1 MALKLRALG
10 LASLF
15 AFGLFAFL
23 RGARA
28 DEASPW
34 PSSAT
39 PTIDGGSMATDAAA
53 PKGALGTLLAPSA
66 TSDAGADKPASI
78 SALPSTAPPPISDA
92 GTASLTRPGP
102 TPTPPPPVGASSDL
116 PTTAIATEST
126 LSLQR
131 ESTRARFHT
140 LAELELGI
148 LALPFAPISPAQ
160 RGGDTFIG
168 RIGRGDATILAGI
181 RVLASTGK
189 RWSVGAAAR
198 FAPKPTA
205 DSEYGGTGRLPRT
218 HSRSYFGLGVEGRFI
233 PLQFGDFDLW
243 GGANLGAVVVADRF
257 STDSGDAVPPVLG
270 DRNVTIATEGLTVGG
285 QVGLHWNFSD
295 RWVLGTALRFDN
307 WFLPKTSSCTPIGDC
322 TTLQGGVL
330 ALDLGLTIGYR
341 VPL

>member
-1 MALKLRALG
+1 MALRFRLLSSGLGVALAV
-10 LASLF
+10 LML
-15 AFGLFAFL
+15 L

-28 DEASPW
+28 DD
-34 PSSAT
+34 AT
-39 PTIDGGSMATDAAA
+39 P
-53 PKGALGTLLAPSA
+53 
-66 TSDAGADKPASI
+66 
-78 SALPSTAPPPISDA
+78 LPSTAKPAADA
-92 GTASLTRPGP
+92 GTPDSAAEAVPEAPP
-102 TPTPPPPVGASSDL
+102 TIAPSDQARKPTADPAGSSD
-116 PTTAIATEST
+116 ATVPLMELTHS
-126 LSLQR
+126 R
-131 ESTRARFHT
+131 ASTRTRFHT

-218 HSRSYFGLGVEGRFI
+218 HSRSYFSLGVEGRFI
-233 PLQFGDFDLW
+233 PLQIGDFDIW
-243 GGANLGAVVVADRF
+243 GGASLGAVVVADRF
-257 STDSGDAVPPVLG
+257 STDSGDAVPTVLG
-270 DRNVTIATEGLTVGG
+270 DRNVTIASEGLSVGG
-285 QVGLHWNFSD
+285 QVGLHWNFAD
-295 RWVLGTALRFDN
+295 RWVMGTALRFDN